1 MAAFTKL
8 EVKLISHTTKPQ
20 VHAKLS
26 NEIPKKKSKA
36 KKESAKSTVPVNKTV
51 EQRQK

>member
-8 EVKLISHTTKPQ
+8 EVKLISHATKPQ

-26 NEIPKKKSKA
+26 NEIPKKKA
-36 KKESAKSTVPVNKTV
+36 KQRKKVQNPLYESTK
-51 EQRQK
+51 Q